1 MLLIEWMKYII
12 PFAAGSATGLFYH
25 GALWW
30 TVRSLPQARSPVL
43 LSIGSYYLRMTIT
56 MAAFYIVMQNDW
68 KRLAVCLAGF
78 MTVKF
83 VMTRM
88 IRNNAASIPGKG
100 RMN

>member
-1 MLLIEWMKYII
+1 
-12 PFAAGSATGLFYH
+12 
-25 GALWW
+25 
-30 TVRSLPQARSPVL
+30 
-43 LSIGSYYLRMTIT
+43 MTIT
-56 MAAFYIVMQNDW
+56 MAVFYIVMQNDW

-88 IRNNAASIPGKG
+88 IRNSAVSISGKE